1 MKSHEFYKLKLTPE
15 LQTEFKVGHAGIGR
29 YLIEKKI
36 GWYRGTSF
44 APKRR
49 MCLFI
54 LKILTGHLK
63 LKIFLLFGGIN
74 MESNKVYIFDTT
86 MRDGEQ
92 TPRVN
97 LNMKDKI
104 EIAKQLER
112 MNVDVIEAGFPIASD
127 GDFEAVMAVAKAVKK
142 PVVVGLSRAVK
153 KDIDRAWEA
162 LKYAQRPRIHTFIAT
177 SDVHMKYKLKMS
189 QDEVYRKA
197 VEMVKYAKSIC
208 PSVEFSP
215 EDATRS
221 DPGFLYKIVEGVI
234 DAGAD
239 IVNIPDTVGYDMPDE
254 FGEFIRGIKENVP
267 NIDRAI
273 ISVHCHDDLGMA
285 VANSI
290 AAVKNGARQVECAV
304 NGIGERAG
312 NAALEEVVMAIE
324 TRKSLIGCRTDI
336 VTDEIV
342 KTSKLVSHA
351 TGMPIPNNKSIV
363 GANAFAHE
371 AGIHQHGVLACRS
384 TYEIMTPESI
394 GLKRSTLIMGKHSGR
409 HGFAQH
415 LEELGYDNL
424 SEDSINEAFKKF
436 KDLTGKKKI
445 ISDEDIET
453 IINHE
458 IFQVPEAYDLKY
470 YQFSSGNTMVSTS
483 TIELKYKDKNIRE
496 AACGDGPV
504 DAAFRA
510 IEKASGIDIKLKDYF
525 IRSIGSG
532 KDAIGEVTVKVEKN
546 DRVFTAKGMSTDI
559 VEASAR
565 AFVNAINRI
574 HYEMGDNTHKTEYGR
589 V

>member
-1 MKSHEFYKLKLTPE
+1 M
-15 LQTEFKVGHAGIGR
+15 QD
-29 YLIEKKI
+29 
-36 GWYRGTSF
+36 
-44 APKRR
+44 
-49 MCLFI
+49 
-54 LKILTGHLK
+54 
-63 LKIFLLFGGIN
+63 
-74 MESNKVYIFDTT
+74 NKVYIFDTT

-104 EIAKQLER
+104 EIAKQLEK
-112 MNVDVIEAGFPIASD
+112 MNVDIIEAGFPIASE
-127 GDFEAVMAVAKAVKK
+127 GDFEAVRAVAKAVKK
-142 PVVVGLSRAVK
+142 PVVVALSRAVK

-162 LKYAQRPRIHTFIAT
+162 VKYADKPRIHTFIAT
-177 SDVHMKYKLKMS
+177 SDVHMEYKLKMTP
-189 QDEVYRKA
+189 DEVYKRA

-215 EDATRS
+215 EDATRT
-221 DPGFLYKIVEGVI
+221 DPEFLYKVVEGVI

-239 IVNIPDTVGYDMPDE
+239 IVNIPDTVGYDAPDE
-254 FGEFIRGIKENVP
+254 FGRFIKGIKENVP

-290 AAVKNGARQVECAV
+290 AAVRNGARQVECAV

-312 NAALEEVVMAIE
+312 NAALEEVVMAIK
-324 TRKSLIGCRTDI
+324 TRGKYFGCRTDI
-336 VTDEIV
+336 VTEEII

-351 TGMPIPNNKSIV
+351 TGMTIPNNKAIV

-384 TYEIMTPESI
+384 TYEIMTPESV
-394 GLKRSTLIMGKHSGR
+394 GLKKSTLVIGKHSGR
-409 HGFAQH
+409 HGFVQH
-415 LEELGYDNL
+415 LKELGYDNL
-424 SEDSINEAFKKF
+424 SEDKINEAFKQF
-436 KDLTGKKKI
+436 KDLTGKKKEV
-445 ISDEDIET
+445 SDEDIET

-458 IFQVPEAYDLKY
+458 IFQVPEAYNLKY
-470 YQFSSGNTMVSTS
+470 FQFSSGNTVVSTS
-483 TIELKYKDKNIRE
+483 TVEVEFKGKNIRE

-504 DAAFRA
+504 DAAFKA
-510 IEKASGIDIKLKDYF
+510 IEKASGMNIKLKDYF

-532 KDAIGEVTVKVEKN
+532 KDAIGEVTVKVEN
-546 DRVFTAKGMSTDI
+546 DNRVFTAKGMSTDI
-559 VEASAR
+559 VEASAK

-574 HYEMGDNTHKTEYGR
+574 YYEMENSSSKYEIER